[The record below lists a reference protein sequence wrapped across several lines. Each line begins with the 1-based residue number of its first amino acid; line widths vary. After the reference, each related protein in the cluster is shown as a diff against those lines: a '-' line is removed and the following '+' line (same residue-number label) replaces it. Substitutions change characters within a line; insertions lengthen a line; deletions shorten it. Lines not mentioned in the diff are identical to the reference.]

1 MDSRAIEEEKIM
13 TSLINQA
20 TKRFYFDTPQTD
32 KLQAFAIPNTTGML
46 TSATFTNT
54 SGQPSKI
61 TITLNG
67 ADILFDYEVSA
78 GANEVVPFNI
88 VLEAGDIV
96 YIKQSVTNAVNVSL
110 NGSIG

>member
-1 MDSRAIEEEKIM
+1 M
-13 TSLINQA
+13 TYLLNQT

-32 KLQAFAIPNTTGML
+32 KLQAFIMQSSTGML
-46 TSATFTNT
+46 NYGTFTNT
-54 SGQPSKI
+54 SVEDSAV

-67 ADILFDYEVSA
+67 ADILFEYVVKA
-78 GANEVVPFNI
+78 GANEVVTFNI

-96 YIKQSVTNAVNVSL
+96 YIKQSVANAVNVSL

>member
-1 MDSRAIEEEKIM
+1 M
-13 TSLINQA
+13 TSLINQT
-20 TKRFYFDTPQTD
+20 TKRFYFDTPQTE
-32 KLQAFAIPNTTGML
+32 KLQAFSLQNGTGL
-46 TSATFTNT
+46 LNYGTFTNT
-54 SGQPSKI
+54 SAEDSDV

-67 ADILFDYEVSA
+67 ADILYNYTVKA

-96 YIKQSVTNAVNVSL
+96 YIKQSVANAVNVSL

>member
-1 MDSRAIEEEKIM
+1 M
-13 TSLINQA
+13 TTFYNQSA
-20 TKRFYFDTPQTD
+20 KRFYFDTPQTD
-32 KLQAFAIPNTTGML
+32 KLQAFAIQNTAGML

-54 SGQPSKI
+54 SAQPSKV

-67 ADILFDYEVSA
+67 ADILFDYEVVP

-88 VLEAGDIV
+88 VLEAADIV
-96 YIKQSVTNAVNVSL
+96 YIKQSVANAVNVSL

>member
-1 MDSRAIEEEKIM
+1 M
-13 TSLINQA
+13 TTFLNQQA
-20 TKRFYFDTPQTD
+20 KRFYFDTPQTD
-32 KLQAFAIPNTTGML
+32 KLQAFQYTGNGGML

-54 SGQPSKI
+54 SDTPSKI

-67 ADILFDYEVSA
+67 ADILYDYEVAA

-96 YIKQSVTNAVNVSL
+96 YIKQSVANAVNVSL

>member
-1 MDSRAIEEEKIM
+1 MSTFYNLTA
-13 TSLINQA
+13 
-20 TKRFYFDTPQTD
+20 KRFYFDTPQTD
-32 KLQAFAIPNTTGML
+32 KLQAFANQNATGML

-54 SGQPSKI
+54 SDQPSKI

-67 ADILFDYEVSA
+67 ADILYDYEVAA

-96 YIKQSVTNAVNVSL
+96 YIKQSLANAVNVSL

>member
-1 MDSRAIEEEKIM
+1 M
-13 TSLINQA
+13 TTFYNQNS
-20 TKRFYFDTPQTD
+20 KRFYFDTPQTD
-32 KLQAFAIPNTTGML
+32 KLQAFSVTNPLGVLTGG
-46 TSATFTNT
+46 TFTNT
-54 SGQPSKI
+54 SNEASKI

-67 ADILFDYEVSA
+67 ADILYDYEVAA

-96 YIKQSVTNAVNVSL
+96 YIKQSVANAVNVSL

>member
-1 MDSRAIEEEKIM
+1 M
-13 TSLINQA
+13 TALINQSA
-20 TKRFYFDTPQTD
+20 KRFYFDTPQTD
-32 KLQAFAIPNTTGML
+32 KLQAFTINNGTGMF

-54 SGQPSKI
+54 SDQPSKI

-67 ADILFDYEVSA
+67 ADILYDYEVGA

-88 VLEAGDIV
+88 VLEASDIV
-96 YIKQSVTNAVNVSL
+96 YIKQSVANAVNVSL

>member
-1 MDSRAIEEEKIM
+1 M
-13 TSLINQA
+13 TTFYNQSA
-20 TKRFYFDTPQTD
+20 KRFYFDTPQTD
-32 KLQAFAIPNTTGML
+32 KLQAFTLQHQTGML

-54 SGQPSKI
+54 SAEPSKI

-67 ADILFDYEVSA
+67 ADILFDYEVAS

-96 YIKQSVTNAVNVSL
+96 YIKQSVANAVNVSL